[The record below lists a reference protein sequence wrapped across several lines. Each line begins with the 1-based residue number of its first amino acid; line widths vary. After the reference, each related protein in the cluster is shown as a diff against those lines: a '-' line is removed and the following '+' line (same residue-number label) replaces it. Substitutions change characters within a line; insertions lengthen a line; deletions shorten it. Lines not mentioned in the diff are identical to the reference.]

1 VKTASL
7 VLVLFSLSL
16 LIACGG
22 GGQSGGSGSTSALAP
37 SLSSLQVTPATMS
50 ISAGATQQFTAT
62 GKFSDGSSK
71 DMTSSVQWSSS
82 DTNFAS
88 VNSAGAASGVAVGV
102 VTVTAQSGS
111 INGTAILTVTNAAA
125 NLTSITLSPLASSMP
140 VNTTQQFTATGSYS
154 DGSSRD
160 LTALV
165 NWSSS
170 APAKASI
177 DANGLVTSAAA
188 PGSTTITATLGSTTQ
203 STSLT
208 VTTPTITSI
217 SITPDGLTL
226 GIGINQQ
233 YTVTATYSDL
243 STQDL
248 VSGVTWSSSST
259 SVATVNNAGLAT
271 TVAAGSTTLTAT
283 LGSLTDTTTLT
294 VVPANLTSIEVTPA
308 TASIAVATASIA
320 AGTTQQFT
328 AIGSFDDGS
337 TQVLS
342 SVAWSSSA
350 STVATINSAGLA
362 TGVGVG
368 TATISATSGS
378 VTGTATLNVTGATLV
393 SIAVTPASSS
403 MAVGTT
409 KQFTATGTFSDSTT
423 QDITASVLWS
433 SSSAAVAT
441 INNQGLVTSAATG
454 TTTITATL
462 GSVSGST
469 GLTVS
474 ILHLVSIAI
483 TPSNPTIAQG
493 TSVKFTVTGTFS
505 DLSTATN
512 LSGVSWKSNHPN
524 IAQVRSSGVAHGK
537 KAGSVTI
544 TATVSGVTPATT
556 TLTIFSGTLASI
568 AITPAAPTVSV
579 GSTQQFTA
587 MGTFSGGVTPQDITL
602 TTHWSSS
609 SSSVATIANGPN
621 GAGLATTTGV
631 GTTNI
636 GATSGGVTAASPAT
650 LTVQ

>member
-1 VKTASL
+1 
-7 VLVLFSLSL
+7 
-16 LIACGG
+16 
-22 GGQSGGSGSTSALAP
+22 
-37 SLSSLQVTPATMS
+37 
-50 ISAGATQQFTAT
+50 
-62 GKFSDGSSK
+62 
-71 DMTSSVQWSSS
+71 
-82 DTNFAS
+82 
-88 VNSAGAASGVAVGV
+88 
-102 VTVTAQSGS
+102 
-111 INGTAILTVTNAAA
+111 
-125 NLTSITLSPLASSMP
+125 
-140 VNTTQQFTATGSYS
+140 
-154 DGSSRD
+154 
-160 LTALV
+160 
-165 NWSSS
+165 
-170 APAKASI
+170 
-177 DANGLVTSAAA
+177 
-188 PGSTTITATLGSTTQ
+188 
-203 STSLT
+203 
-208 VTTPTITSI
+208 
-217 SITPDGLTL
+217 
-226 GIGINQQ
+226 
-233 YTVTATYSDL
+233 
-243 STQDL
+243 
-248 VSGVTWSSSST
+248 
-259 SVATVNNAGLAT
+259 
-271 TVAAGSTTLTAT
+271 VAAGSTTLTAT

-294 VVPANLTSIEVTPA
+294 VVPANLISIEVTPA
-308 TASIAVATASIA
+308 TASIAVSTASIA

-337 TQVLS
+337 TQVLT
-342 SVAWSSSA
+342 SVAWSSSP
-350 STVATINSAGLA
+350 STVATINSAGLS

-378 VTGTATLNVTGATLV
+378 VTGTATLNVTGATLF
-393 SIAVTPASSS
+393 SITVTPASSS

-409 KQFTATGTFSDSTT
+409 KQFTAMGTFSDSTT

-433 SSSAAVAT
+433 SSSAATAT

-454 TTTITATL
+454 ATTITATL

-568 AITPAAPTVSV
+568 AITPVAPTVSV

-650 LTVQ
+650 LTVQKASGEQLRKRADRSWYHGQPLTIPDAKRAETRMTFFHRVVVELAPLCHSRGFSGIYDLIEQFWGRAV